1 MSVKSKFDVVK
12 FLANLIFKKEIKK
25 QKGIMKISPGAK
37 VNAEEKAKLA
47 IQKLKERA
55 NINTNKLTES
65 DLEYLAEDIVNPFK
79 TAEKTV
85 VKSADILPFKFKRSF
100 ADELAA
106 AGKKGDF
113 TRMKGIMG
121 LDPKFTEVMKAF
133 KRSKADEEAYKKMV
147 GPKKL
152 IPDRDVIPYQS
163 PPVQSLSPAEKLKRT
178 TLTEDQYKDVL
189 KHGKTIDDVIYAQD
203 FYGDTAEDVI
213 KKITE
218 KEKFPFADGGVAG
231 LLGERPGYQDG
242 KGPKMSRRNFM
253 KIIGGL
259 AALPVVGKFFKFA
272 KPLAKTK
279 ATEVVKDVATTSS
292 PPPYFFNLVNKI
304 KTLGDD
310 TLPTKDKVIAKKY
323 KDYVMEEDFS
333 GNIEIT
339 RKGDMDV
346 PGYEEVYMSYKVDEV
361 PIKKGK
367 RRSTKVEEYEEY
379 TARPDQDGKM
389 KDVEE
394 GVPDD
399 VIEDGTMFEDNITDF
414 GKASGG
420 LARMLGE

>member
-1 MSVKSKFDVVK
+1 MIAQLTRGFVKATGRQPGGLENIKIKQEAIQRFKDMNKVVDMQGRTLDPSKTIMGGTQEGAALK
-12 FLANLIFKKEIKK
+12 SGIMKATGAKPKKVSDSIKK
-25 QKGIMKISPGAK
+25 QIEDKYGITLQGDETMGEI
-37 VNAEEKAKLA
+37 EK
-47 IQKLKERA
+47 
-55 NINTNKLTES
+55 
-65 DLEYLAEDIVNPFK
+65 
-79 TAEKTV
+79 
-85 VKSADILPFKFKRSF
+85 
-100 ADELAA
+100 
-106 AGKKGDF
+106 
-113 TRMKGIMG
+113 M
-121 LDPKFTEVMKAF
+121 
-133 KRSKADEEAYKKMV
+133 
-147 GPKKL
+147 
-152 IPDRDVIPYQS
+152 
-163 PPVQSLSPAEKLKRT
+163 
-178 TLTEDQYKDVL
+178 
-189 KHGKTIDDVIYAQD
+189 IDDLP
-203 FYGDTAEDVI
+203 I
-213 KKITE
+213 KK
-218 KEKFPFADGGVAG
+218 ADGGVAG
-231 LLGERPGYQDG
+231 MLGERQNFAMG
-242 KGPKMSRRNFM
+242 RRAFM
-253 KIIGGL
+253 KLLGGAAAGIGALKTGVSSMFGKK
-259 AALPVVGKFFKFA
+259 AAPV
-272 KPLAKTK
+272 
-279 ATEVVKDVATTSS
+279 ATEVVKSAGSGTT

>member
-1 MSVKSKFDVVK
+1 
-12 FLANLIFKKEIKK
+12 
-25 QKGIMKISPGAK
+25 
-37 VNAEEKAKLA
+37 
-47 IQKLKERA
+47 
-55 NINTNKLTES
+55 
-65 DLEYLAEDIVNPFK
+65 
-79 TAEKTV
+79 
-85 VKSADILPFKFKRSF
+85 
-100 ADELAA
+100 
-106 AGKKGDF
+106 
-113 TRMKGIMG
+113 
-121 LDPKFTEVMKAF
+121 
-133 KRSKADEEAYKKMV
+133 
-147 GPKKL
+147 
-152 IPDRDVIPYQS
+152 
-163 PPVQSLSPAEKLKRT
+163 
-178 TLTEDQYKDVL
+178 
-189 KHGKTIDDVIYAQD
+189 
-203 FYGDTAEDVI
+203 
-213 KKITE
+213 
-218 KEKFPFADGGVAG
+218 
-231 LLGERPGYQDG
+231 
-242 KGPKMSRRNFM
+242 MSRRNFM

-367 RRSTKVEEYEEY
+367 KGSTKVEEYEEY

>member
-1 MSVKSKFDVVK
+1 MLQQH
-12 FLANLIFKKEIKK
+12 LA
-25 QKGIMKISPGAK
+25 
-37 VNAEEKAKLA
+37 
-47 IQKLKERA
+47 
-55 NINTNKLTES
+55 
-65 DLEYLAEDIVNPFK
+65 
-79 TAEKTV
+79 
-85 VKSADILPFKFKRSF
+85 
-100 ADELAA
+100 
-106 AGKKGDF
+106 
-113 TRMKGIMG
+113 
-121 LDPKFTEVMKAF
+121 
-133 KRSKADEEAYKKMV
+133 
-147 GPKKL
+147 
-152 IPDRDVIPYQS
+152 
-163 PPVQSLSPAEKLKRT
+163 
-178 TLTEDQYKDVL
+178 
-189 KHGKTIDDVIYAQD
+189 
-203 FYGDTAEDVI
+203 
-213 KKITE
+213 
-218 KEKFPFADGGVAG
+218 
-231 LLGERPGYQDG
+231 LLH
-242 KGPKMSRRNFM
+242 
-253 KIIGGL
+253 I
-259 AALPVVGKFFKFA
+259 
-272 KPLAKTK
+272 
-279 ATEVVKDVATTSS
+279 
-292 PPPYFFNLVNKI
+292 FFNLVNKI

-367 RRSTKVEEYEEY
+367 RRSTKVQEYEEY